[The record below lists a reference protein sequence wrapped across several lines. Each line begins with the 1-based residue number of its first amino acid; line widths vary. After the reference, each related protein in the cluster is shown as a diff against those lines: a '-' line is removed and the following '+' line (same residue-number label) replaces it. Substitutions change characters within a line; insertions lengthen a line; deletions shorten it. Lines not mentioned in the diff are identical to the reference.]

1 MRAMT
6 SPARLTQRLTFSAS
20 VDQLVLIA
28 CVFWAFSANR
38 LFLGAAL
45 KQHGDVPVAGFALAL
60 VVMLVALHYLLIAPF
75 AYRLTVKPLLT
86 LLLFGTA
93 VATHYMRS
101 YGVVLDTSMM
111 TNVWRTDP
119 TEARELLSWGLATHL
134 LVYAALPAALLWRV
148 RISPQPW
155 PRATAFKLGGLVLAV
170 VAFAA
175 ALLPVFKPV
184 ASMMRG
190 HKEIR
195 YLAAPANYLW
205 STGAVAAAQVR
216 GAAQP
221 RRLLGLDATPGPAW
235 SARTRPLV
243 VVLVV
248 GETARAANWQL
259 NGYERP
265 TTPELA
271 HLPVINFSDVTSC
284 GTNTETSLP
293 CMFAPVGRRDYDEAR
308 IRGSESLLHL
318 LVHAGATVHWRDNQS
333 GCKGVCAGLP
343 EDKVVSLN
351 PAGLCSDGRCL
362 DEGLL
367 VGLNEQ
373 LAAARAVHGRPATQ
387 LLVLHQLGS
396 HGPAYFRRYPPAF
409 AHFTPACEN
418 DDLQKCT
425 REEIVNAYDNSLRYT
440 DHVLG
445 SLIATLQ
452 RNEADVDSALIYVSD
467 HGESLGER
475 NLYLHGLPWFIAPKE
490 QKQVPMVMWLS
501 SGLASASGVDTACLR
516 RRAAE
521 PASHDHLFHT
531 VLGLLDVKTSVY
543 EPAWDLA
550 DGCRS
555 LEFAAP
561 LAGDF
566 SGATV
571 PPSSRARRVN

>member
-1 MRAMT
+1 MRPMT
-6 SPARLTQRLTFSAS
+6 SPARLTPRLTFSAS
-20 VDQLVLIA
+20 VDQLVLVA
-28 CVFWAFSANR
+28 CLFWAFSANR

-45 KQHGDVPVAGFALAL
+45 KHHGDVPVVGFALAL
-60 VVMLVALHYLLIAPF
+60 VVMLVALHYVLVAPF
-75 AYRLTVKPLLT
+75 AYRYTVKPLLT
-86 LLLFGTA
+86 FLLFGTA

-101 YGVVLDTSMM
+101 YGVVLDASMM
-111 TNVWRTDP
+111 SNVWRTDP
-119 TEARELLSWGLATHL
+119 AEARELLSWGLATHL
-134 LVYAALPAALLWRV
+134 LLYAALPAALLWRV
-148 RISPQPW
+148 RIAPQSW
-155 PRATAFKLGGLVLAV
+155 PRATVLKLGGLVLAV

-175 ALLPVFKPV
+175 ALLPVFKPF
-184 ASMMRG
+184 ASLMRG
-190 HKEIR
+190 HKEVR
-195 YLAAPANYLW
+195 YLVAPLNYLW
-205 STGAVAAAQVR
+205 STGAVVAAQAR

-221 RRLLGLDATPGPAW
+221 RQPLGLDATPGPLW

-259 NGYERP
+259 NGYARP

-271 HLPVINFSDVTSC
+271 RLPVINFTDVTSC

-343 EDKVVSLN
+343 QDEVVSIN
-351 PAGLCSDGRCL
+351 PAGLCNDGRCL

-367 VGLNEQ
+367 VGLNER
-373 LAAARAVHGRPATQ
+373 LAAARAVTGRPATQ

-409 AHFTPACEN
+409 AHFAPACES

-501 SGLASASGVDTACLR
+501 SGIARANAIDTACLR
-516 RRAAE
+516 RRATE

-531 VLGLLDVKTSVY
+531 VLGLLDVKTAVH
-543 EPAWDLA
+543 EPAWDLVE
-550 DGCRS
+550 GCRS
-555 LEFAAP
+555 AP
-561 LAGDF
+561 
-566 SGATV
+566 
-571 PPSSRARRVN
+571 

>member
-1 MRAMT
+1 MAPMT
-6 SPARLTQRLTFSAS
+6 SPARLGQRLTFSAS
-20 VDQLVLIA
+20 VDQLVLVA

-45 KQHGDVPVAGFALAL
+45 KQHGDVSVAAFALAL

-75 AYRLTVKPLLT
+75 AYRHTVKPLLT
-86 LLLFGTA
+86 FLLFGTA
-93 VATHYMRS
+93 VATYYMRS

-111 TNVWRTDP
+111 SNVWRTDP
-119 TEARELLSWGLATHL
+119 AEARELISWSLVTHL
-134 LVYAALPAALLWRV
+134 LLFAALPAALLWRV
-148 RISPQPW
+148 RIVPQPW
-155 PRATAFKLGGLVLAV
+155 PRATALKLGGLALAV
-170 VAFAA
+170 VAFAI
-175 ALLPVFKPV
+175 ALVPVFKPF
-184 ASMMRG
+184 ASLMRG
-190 HKEIR
+190 HKEVR
-195 YLAAPANYLW
+195 YLAAPVNFLW
-205 STGAVAAAQVR
+205 STGAVVAKQAR

-221 RRLLGLDATPGPAW
+221 RQSLGLDATPGPLW
-235 SARTRPLV
+235 TARTRPLV
-243 VVLVV
+243 LVLVV

-259 NGYERP
+259 NGYARP

-271 HLPVINFSDVTSC
+271 KLPVINFPDVTSC

-293 CMFAPVGRRDYDEAR
+293 CMFAPVGRRNYDEAR
-308 IRGSESLLHL
+308 IRGSESLLHVL
-318 LVHAGATVHWRDNQS
+318 AHAGVSVHWRDNQS

-343 EDKVVSLN
+343 QEEVVSLN

-367 VGLNEQ
+367 VGLNERLQ
-373 LAAARAVHGRPATQ
+373 ATRTVTGRPATQ
-387 LLVLHQLGS
+387 VLVLHMLGS

-409 AHFTPACEN
+409 AKFTPACEN

-501 SGLASASGVDTACLR
+501 SGMARASAVDTACLR
-516 RRAAE
+516 QRAAA

-531 VLGLLDVKTSVY
+531 VLGLLDVKTAVY
-543 EPAWDLA
+543 EPDWDLVG
-550 DGCRS
+550 GCRN
-555 LEFAAP
+555 AP
-561 LAGDF
+561 
-566 SGATV
+566 
-571 PPSSRARRVN
+571 

>member
-1 MRAMT
+1 MAAMT
-6 SPARLTQRLTFSAS
+6 SPARLTPRLTFSAS

-60 VVMLVALHYLLIAPF
+60 VVMLVALHYVLIAPF

-86 LLLFGTA
+86 LLLVGTA

-119 TEARELLSWGLATHL
+119 TEARELLSWGLGTHL
-134 LVYAALPAALLWRV
+134 LLYAALPAVLLWRV
-148 RISPQPW
+148 RIVTRPW

-195 YLAAPANYLW
+195 YLAAPANFLW
-205 STGAVAAAQVR
+205 STGAVAAAQAR

-221 RRLLGLDATPGPAW
+221 RRLLGLDATPGPTW

-271 HLPVINFSDVTSC
+271 RLPVINFSDVSSC

-367 VGLNEQ
+367 VGLNER
-373 LAAARAVHGRPATQ
+373 LAAARTVNGRAATQ

-501 SGLASASGVDTACLR
+501 SGLAGANGVDAACLR

-531 VLGLLDVKTSVY
+531 VLGLLDVKTAVY

-555 LEFAAP
+555 LQFAAP
-561 LAGDF
+561 LAGNF
-566 SGATV
+566 SGVAA
-571 PPSSRARRVN
+571 PSPSRTKQVN

>member
-1 MRAMT
+1 MT
-6 SPARLTQRLTFSAS
+6 SPSRPAGRLTFSATA
-20 VDQLVLIA
+20 DQLVLVA

-45 KQHGDVPVAGFALAL
+45 KQHGDMPVAGLALAL
-60 VVMLVALHYLLIAPF
+60 VVMLVALHYVLIVPF
-75 AYRLTVKPLLT
+75 AYRHTVKPLLT
-86 LLLFGTA
+86 FLLFGTA
-93 VATHYMRS
+93 VGTHYMRT
-101 YGVVLDTSMM
+101 YGVVLDPSMM
-111 TNVWRTDP
+111 NNVWRTEP
-119 TEARELLSWGLATHL
+119 VEARELLSWSLATHL
-134 LVYAALPAALLWRV
+134 LLYAALPAALLWRV
-148 RISPQPW
+148 RVVPQPW
-155 PRATAFKLGGLVLAV
+155 RRGAAIKLGGVAV
-170 VAFAA
+170 ALVAFAV
-175 ALLPVFKPV
+175 ALMPVFKPF
-184 ASMMRG
+184 ASMMRS

-195 YLAAPANYLW
+195 YFATPLNYLW
-205 STGAVAAAQVR
+205 STGAIAVR
-216 GAAQP
+216 QASGATQP
-221 RRLLGLDATPGPAW
+221 RRPLGLDATPGPLWA
-235 SARTRPLV
+235 ARTRPLV

-259 NGYERP
+259 NGYPRP

-271 HLPVINFSDVTSC
+271 RLPVINFSDVTSC

-293 CMFAPVGRRDYDEAR
+293 CMFAPVGRRDYDQAR

-333 GCKGVCAGLP
+333 GCKNVCAGLP
-343 EDKVVSLN
+343 QDEVASLN

-367 VGLNEQ
+367 AGLNER
-373 LAAARAVHGRPATQ
+373 LAAARSITGRAATQ

-452 RNEADVDSALIYVSD
+452 RNETDVDSALIYVSD

-475 NLYLHGLPWFIAPKE
+475 NFYLHGLPWFIAPSE
-490 QKQVPMVMWLS
+490 QKEVPMVMWLS
-501 SGLASASGVDTACLR
+501 SGMARASALDTACLR

-521 PASHDHLFHT
+521 PATHDHLFHT
-531 VLGLLDVKTSVY
+531 VLGLLDVKTAVY
-543 EPAWDLA
+543 EPEWDLA
-550 DGCRS
+550 DRCRS
-555 LEFAAP
+555 AP
-561 LAGDF
+561 
-566 SGATV
+566 
-571 PPSSRARRVN
+571 

>member
-1 MRAMT
+1 MSLST
-6 SPARLTQRLTFSAS
+6 GLPQRLTFSAS
-20 VDQLVLIA
+20 VDQLVLAA
-28 CVFWAFSANR
+28 CLFWAFSANR
-38 LFLGAAL
+38 PFLGAAL

-75 AYRLTVKPLLT
+75 AYRHTVKPLLT

-101 YGVVLDTSMM
+101 YGVVLDASMM

-119 TEARELLSWGLATHL
+119 AEARELLSWGLAAHL
-134 LVYAALPAALLWRV
+134 LLYAALPAALLWRA
-148 RISPQPW
+148 RIAPQPW
-155 PRATAFKLGGLVLAV
+155 PRATALKLGGLVLAM
-170 VAFAA
+170 VAFST
-175 ALLPVFKPV
+175 ALLPVFKPF
-184 ASMMRG
+184 ASLMRG
-190 HKEIR
+190 HKEVR
-195 YLAAPANYLW
+195 YLAAPANFLW
-205 STGAVAAAQVR
+205 STGAVAAAQAK

-221 RRLLGLDATPGPAW
+221 HRLLGLDATPGPLW

-259 NGYERP
+259 NGYARP

-271 HLPVINFSDVTSC
+271 RLPVINFSDVTSC

-343 EDKVVSLN
+343 QEDVVSLN

-367 VGLNEQ
+367 VGLNGR
-373 LAAARAVHGRPATQ
+373 LAAARAVTGRPVTQ

-409 AHFTPACEN
+409 AHFTPACES

-501 SGLASASGVDTACLR
+501 SGIARANAIDTACLR
-516 RRAAE
+516 RRATE

-531 VLGLLDVKTSVY
+531 VLGLLDVKTAVY
-543 EPAWDLA
+543 EPAWDLVEV
-550 DGCRS
+550 CRS
-555 LEFAAP
+555 AP
-561 LAGDF
+561 
-566 SGATV
+566 
-571 PPSSRARRVN
+571 

>member
-1 MRAMT
+1 MRSMT
-6 SPARLTQRLTFSAS
+6 SPARLAPRFTFSAS

-28 CVFWAFSANR
+28 CLFWAFSANR

-45 KQHGDVPVAGFALAL
+45 KHHGDLPVAGFALAL
-60 VVMLVALHYLLIAPF
+60 VVMLVALHYVLIAPF
-75 AYRLTVKPLLT
+75 AYRHTVKPLLT
-86 LLLFGTA
+86 FLLFGTA
-93 VATHYMRS
+93 VATHYMRT

-111 TNVWRTDP
+111 SNVWRTDP
-119 TEARELLSWGLATHL
+119 AEARELLSWGLATHL
-134 LVYAALPAALLWRV
+134 LLFAALPAALLWRV
-148 RISPQPW
+148 RIVPQPW
-155 PRATAFKLGGLVLAV
+155 PRATAYKLGGMALAV
-170 VAFAA
+170 AAFAI
-175 ALLPVFKPV
+175 ALLPVFKPF
-184 ASMMRG
+184 ASLMRG
-190 HKEIR
+190 HKEVR
-195 YLAAPANYLW
+195 YLAAPLNYLW
-205 STGAVAAAQVR
+205 STGAVVAAQAR

-221 RRLLGLDATPGPAW
+221 RQPLGLDARPGPVW

-259 NGYERP
+259 SGYDRP

-271 HLPVINFSDVTSC
+271 SLPVINFSDVTSC

-293 CMFAPVGRRDYDEAR
+293 CMFAPIGRRDYDEAR

-343 EDKVVSLN
+343 QDEVMSLN
-351 PAGLCSDGRCL
+351 PAGLCGDGRCL

-367 VGLNEQ
+367 VGLNER
-373 LAAARAVHGRPATQ
+373 LAAARAVTGRAATQ
-387 LLVLHQLGS
+387 LLVFHQLGS

-409 AHFTPACEN
+409 AHFAPACES

-452 RNEADVDSALIYVSD
+452 RNETEVDSALIYVSD

-501 SGLASASGVDTACLR
+501 AGVARANAVDTACLR

-531 VLGLLDVKTSVY
+531 VLGLLDVKTAVY
-543 EPAWDLA
+543 EPAWDLI
-550 DGCRS
+550 DRCRS
-555 LEFAAP
+555 AP
-561 LAGDF
+561 
-566 SGATV
+566 
-571 PPSSRARRVN
+571 